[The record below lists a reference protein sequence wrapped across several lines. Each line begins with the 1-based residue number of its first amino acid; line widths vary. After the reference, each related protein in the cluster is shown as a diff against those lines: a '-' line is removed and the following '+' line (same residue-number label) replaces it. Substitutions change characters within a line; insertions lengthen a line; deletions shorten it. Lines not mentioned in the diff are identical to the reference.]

1 MRMSEQEILLYRST
15 GIPDD
20 VQAYM
25 TAIAALAKR
34 LDLETDE
41 TRKAQVREQFLQLL
55 KDAKDRTDHYYM
67 KRIRDFGIHNMRL
80 KKLSESFSELISQF
94 QL

>member
-1 MRMSEQEILLYRST
+1 MRMSDTEIQLYRST

-20 VQAYM
+20 IQAYM
-25 TAIAALAKR
+25 LQIAALTKT
-34 LDLETDE
+34 LDSHTDE
-41 TRKAQVREQFLQLL
+41 TRQQQIRQLVIQLL
-55 KDAKDRTDHYYM
+55 NDAKDRTDHYYT

-80 KKLSESFSELISQF
+80 KKLSESFSELICQF